1 MLNAMKKGQPDSK
14 IMILRPSAPFSENLR
29 RSDAN
34 LKEPEI
40 TWPLP
45 WQQRR

>member
-1 MLNAMKKGQPDSK
+1 MKKGQSDSK
-14 IMILRPSAPFSENLR
+14 IMILRPSAPFSEDLHP
-29 RSDAN
+29 SDAN

-40 TWPLP
+40 TWLLP

>member
-1 MLNAMKKGQPDSK
+1 MKKGQSDSK
-14 IMILRPSAPFSENLR
+14 IMILRPSAPFSEDLHP
-29 RSDAN
+29 SDAN